1 MIDLELYRVFYTVA
15 KCGSLTKAAD
25 ELYISQPAVSQAIKQ
40 LETQLGG
47 KLFNR
52 VSRGVELTDTGGKQM
67 FKIVEQALDMLDH
80 AEDRFKESKNIAT
93 GSIRIS
99 AADTNITHFLMRYV
113 KKFHEL
119 YPNVTIT
126 FKDSTSAETIALI
139 KSNKADVGLVN
150 LPVHDDDIVCTGQTG
165 IVEDIFV
172 ANSKFEH
179 LFDKIVELKDIPNY
193 PVLMLEQS
201 TTTSKE
207 INTFLE
213 TMSINIVPEFT
224 VGSVELLI
232 EMAKEGFGIAC
243 VPRRYVREQL
253 EKKELFEINVVPS
266 LPLRATGVVVNKDI
280 NAQSFA
286 VREFIRILDDDQY
299 DCDPKA
305 QPKFNVKT
313 EEADKN

>member
-1 MIDLELYRVFYTVA
+1 MLY
-15 KCGSLTKAAD
+15 
-25 ELYISQPAVSQAIKQ
+25 
-40 LETQLGG
+40 
-47 KLFNR
+47 
-52 VSRGVELTDTGGKQM
+52 
-67 FKIVEQALDMLDH
+67 H
-80 AEDRFKESKNIAT
+80 AEEKFKERKNIAT

-126 FKDSTSAETIALI
+126 FKDSTTSETIALI
-139 KSNKADVGLVN
+139 KSNKADIGLVN
-150 LPVHDDDIVCTGQTG
+150 LPVYDDDIICTGQTG

-172 ANSKFEH
+172 ANRKFEN
-179 LFDKIVELKDIPNY
+179 LFDKVIDLKDISNY
-193 PVLMLEQS
+193 PILMLEQS

-213 TMSINIVPEFT
+213 TMSVNIVPEFT

-253 EKKELFEINVVPS
+253 EKKELFELNVVPA
-266 LPLRATGVVVNKDI
+266 LPLRATGVVVSKDV
-280 NAQSFA
+280 NSQSFA
-286 VREFIRILDDDQY
+286 LREFIRILDDDQY

-305 QPKFNVKT
+305 RVKYNPK
-313 EEADKN
+313 EEEKEN